1 MHNFRVT
8 KYWKCADEADS
19 AIEGKLRPTSVT
31 VKIYYDK
38 ANNPTPRETVKLG
51 PNDDP
56 KKNWTYSWTSDRE
69 HNDPF
74 KWTVE
79 EEVLSG
85 EAALYYTYSVEPIT
99 AGSVND
105 GTSEEDNDDP
115 TDEDISNTGNLKIF
129 KLTNTFEPAKLKI
142 IKNIDKYLNNS
153 DNVSTTFIFEVTGYK
168 KNAEGVEKRVYH
180 KFVGLEFNAD
190 GKLTNE
196 KEVGYLPVG
205 LSRLVVKEV
214 DSSNYKVVG
223 EKEKQYT
230 AVEGDEDD
238 ITFDGKLYT
247 VEFTNEYNGTTHFD
261 GGVINHFN
269 LDIDKDKFEP
279 GTPEGKTY
287 NGKN

>member
-1 MHNFRVT
+1 MHKFRVT

-19 AIEGKLRPTSVT
+19 EIEGKLRPASVT

-38 ANNPTPRETVKLG
+38 ENNSKPVYTKELNKD
-51 PNDDP
+51 N
-56 KKNWTYSWTSDRE
+56 SWSFAWSADRE

-79 EEVLSG
+79 EQILSG

-115 TDEDISNTGNLKIF
+115 TNEDISNTGNLKIF

-142 IKNIDKYLNNS
+142 IKKIDKYLNNS
-153 DNVSTTFIFEVTGYK
+153 DSVSTTFIFEVTGYK

-247 VEFTNEYNGTTHFD
+247 VEFTNKYNETTHFD